1 MAAIAL
7 TKELYFTTTTLIDW
21 MDIFIR
27 PIIGTIIN
35 CMNNKS
41 DYKSL
46 YSRRSDY
53 KSDRTENLML
63 NYEKSDNK
71 EREHLQR
78 CY

>member
-7 TKELYFTTTTLIDW
+7 TKELYFAATTLIDW

-27 PIIGTIIN
+27 PIRGIMKN

-53 KSDRTENLML
+53 KSDRTEV
-63 NYEKSDNK
+63 K
-71 EREHLQR
+71 ELLTK
-78 CY
+78 